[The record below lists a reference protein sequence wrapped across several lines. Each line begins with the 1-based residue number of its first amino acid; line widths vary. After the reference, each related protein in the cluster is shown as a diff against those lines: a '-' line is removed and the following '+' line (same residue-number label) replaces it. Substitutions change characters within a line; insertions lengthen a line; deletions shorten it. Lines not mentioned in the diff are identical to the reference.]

1 MNKKPRQGEFKL
13 GQLHGKFLK
22 EDNRSEAHIRQ
33 TIFLSQRLKLWRA
46 KSEPLVIRIF
56 GYEIPL
62 KKDCKRGEC
71 VDLMGYDGEQNLYL
85 IELKKEKSSEKL
97 EKIATQIDK
106 YKDAVEEIRSAIEK
120 DFEREFFFRISFK
133 EIKKLVLAPRKFY
146 KEKERKGEALVYR
159 DTIEYTYFRDSDIDH
174 HNPKDAINIHLVEK
188 MKCN

>member
-1 MNKKPRQGEFKL
+1 MPKRQREGEFKL
-13 GQLHGKFLK
+13 GQLHGKVLNEENK
-22 EDNRSEAHIRQ
+22 SEAHIRQ

-46 KSEPLVIRIF
+46 KGETLVIRIF

-71 VDLMGYDGEQNLYL
+71 VDLMGYDREQNLYL

-97 EKIATQIDK
+97 GEIATQIDK

-120 DFEREFFFRISFK
+120 DFEKEFFFHISFK
-133 EIKKLVLAPRKFY
+133 EIKKIVLAPREFY
-146 KEKERKGEALVYR
+146 KEKKRKGEALVDR
-159 DTIEYTYFRDSDIDH
+159 DAIEYAYFRDKSIYKH
-174 HNPKDAINIHLVEK
+174 KLEKIIHIHLVEK